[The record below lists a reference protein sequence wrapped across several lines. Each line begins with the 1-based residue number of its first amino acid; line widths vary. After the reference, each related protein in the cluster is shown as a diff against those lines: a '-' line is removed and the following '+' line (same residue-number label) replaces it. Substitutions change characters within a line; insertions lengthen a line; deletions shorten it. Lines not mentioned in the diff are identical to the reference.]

1 VTRWRVREIAEPERW
16 SARKLA
22 QATGLAYNTVW
33 AIWVNKSKRAD
44 LDTLKALARVLKVAP
59 GDLIGAS
66 ENQAQPAGAEGD
78 QGESQLH
85 SILELRG
92 LGKELWQQ
100 TDSSD
105 YLRQERAAWD
115 G

>member
-1 VTRWRVREIAEPERW
+1 MARWRVREIAEPERW

-22 QATGLAYNTVW
+22 RATGLAYNTVW
-33 AIWVNKSKRAD
+33 AIWANKAKRAD
-44 LDTLKALARVLKVAP
+44 LDTLEALARVLKVAP
-59 GDLIGAS
+59 GDLIGAG
-66 ENQAQPAGAEGD
+66 EKQAEQVGTEGD
-78 QGESQLH
+78 QDEDRPH

-100 TDSSD
+100 IDSTD